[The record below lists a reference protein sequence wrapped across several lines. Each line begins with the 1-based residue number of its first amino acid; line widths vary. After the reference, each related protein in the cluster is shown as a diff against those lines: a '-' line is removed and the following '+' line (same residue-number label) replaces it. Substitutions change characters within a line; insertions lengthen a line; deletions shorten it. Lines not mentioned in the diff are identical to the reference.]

1 MAMSDIDEFPVADEL
16 RARVTA
22 ELKALLTE
30 RTASSRS
37 TVLGAGS
44 NDLAPGRHFLRLLA
58 DGGYMTP
65 NWPADHGGMGL
76 DRAASDV
83 VTEVRAGFEAPDLY
97 PWMVGIDLVGPT
109 ILAHGD
115 AEQAHRWLPPIR
127 TGTEIWCQ
135 LFSEPDAG
143 SDLANVKTRA
153 IRDGD
158 SWRVS
163 GSKVWTSRGH
173 YSQWGLLLA
182 RSDGS
187 QPKHRGIT
195 AFGLDLRTPGVT
207 VRPLVQ
213 MNGDAHFNEVFLDDV
228 VIPDSDRIGAP
239 GEGWRVAITCLSHE
253 RGALAGGL
261 GVSPDQL
268 LALGRSPGVSGDAV
282 RTDRLTR
289 ALSELRIGQWSGERA
304 LAARRAGQ
312 APGPEGSLA
321 KLATNA
327 LIRDVSGLGLESE
340 GPAATVDN
348 RTDEWQTMWLV
359 SPSLSIRGGTD
370 EIQRNIIGE
379 RALGLP
385 PEPRLD
391 KDRPFD
397 ERPDL

>member
-1 MAMSDIDEFPVADEL
+1 MTVTAESTDPAEL
-16 RARVTA
+16 RARTTA
-22 ELKALLTE
+22 ALKALLTE

-44 NDLAPGRHFLRLLA
+44 NDLAPGRHFLQLLS

-65 NWPADHGGMGL
+65 HWPTEHGGMGL
-76 DRAASDV
+76 DRAASDI
-83 VTEVRAGFEAPDLY
+83 VTEVLAGFEAPDLY
-97 PWMVGIDLVGPT
+97 PWMVGIDLIGPT
-109 ILAHGD
+109 ILIHGTD
-115 AEQAHRWLPPIR
+115 EQARRWLAPIR

-153 IRDGD
+153 VRDGD
-158 SWRVS
+158 TWRIT

-173 YSQWGLLLA
+173 YSERGLLLA

-187 QPKHRGIT
+187 VPKHRGIT
-195 AFGLDLRTPGVT
+195 AFGVDMHAPGVT

-228 VIPDSDRIGAP
+228 VVADADRIGAP

-261 GVSPDQL
+261 GVSLDQL
-268 LALGRSPGVSGDAV
+268 LALGRTPGVAGDDV
-282 RTDRLTR
+282 RTDRLAR
-289 ALSELRIGQWSGERA
+289 AITELQIGHWSGERA
-304 LAARRAGQ
+304 LEARRAGTP
-312 APGPEGSLA
+312 PGPEGSIA

-327 LIRDVSGLGLESE
+327 LIRAVASLGLESE
-340 GPAATVDN
+340 GPAGTVA
-348 RTDEWQTMWLV
+348 REGDEWQTMWLV

-397 ERPDL
+397 ERPDR

>member
-1 MAMSDIDEFPVADEL
+1 MTATPPELGDL

-30 RTASSRS
+30 RSASSRS

-44 NDLAPGRHFLRLLA
+44 NDQAPGRHFLQLLA
-58 DGGYMTP
+58 PGGYMTP
-65 NWPADHGGMGL
+65 GWPAEHGGMGL

-83 VTEVRAGFEAPDLY
+83 VNEVRGGFEAPDLY
-97 PWMVGIDLVGPT
+97 PWLVGIDLIGPT
-109 ILAHGD
+109 ILAHGT
-115 AEQAHRWLPPIR
+115 AEQARRWLAPIR

-143 SDLANVKTRA
+143 SDLANVKARA
-153 IRDGD
+153 VRDGD
-158 SWRVS
+158 VWRLN

-173 YSQWGLLLA
+173 YSRWGLLLA
-182 RSDGS
+182 RTDGS
-187 QPKHRGIT
+187 VPKHRGIT
-195 AFGLDLRTPGVT
+195 AFGLDMHLPGVT

-213 MNGDAHFNEVFLDDV
+213 MNGDAHFNEVFFDDV
-228 VIPDSDRIGAP
+228 IVPDTDRIDAP
-239 GEGWRVAITCLSHE
+239 GAGWGVAITCLSHE

-261 GVSPDQL
+261 GVSLDQL
-268 LALGRSPGVSGDAV
+268 LALGRTPAV
-282 RTDRLTR
+282 AGNPARRDRLVR
-289 ALSELRIGQWSGERA
+289 AVSELRISRWGVERA
-304 LAARRAGQ
+304 LEARRGGAS
-312 APGPEGSLA
+312 PGPEGSLA

-327 LIRDVSGLGLESE
+327 LIRDVAGLGLESE
-340 GPAATVDN
+340 GPAATVTGDGS
-348 RTDEWQTMWLV
+348 DEWQTMWLV

-391 KDRPFD
+391 KNQPFD
-397 ERPDL
+397 QRPDR

>member
-1 MAMSDIDEFPVADEL
+1 
-16 RARVTA
+16 
-22 ELKALLTE
+22 
-30 RTASSRS
+30 
-37 TVLGAGS
+37 
-44 NDLAPGRHFLRLLA
+44 
-58 DGGYMTP
+58 
-65 NWPADHGGMGL
+65 
-76 DRAASDV
+76 
-83 VTEVRAGFEAPDLY
+83 
-97 PWMVGIDLVGPT
+97 
-109 ILAHGD
+109 
-115 AEQAHRWLPPIR
+115 
-127 TGTEIWCQ
+127 
-135 LFSEPDAG
+135 
-143 SDLANVKTRA
+143 
-153 IRDGD
+153 
-158 SWRVS
+158 
-163 GSKVWTSRGH
+163 
-173 YSQWGLLLA
+173 
-182 RSDGS
+182 
-187 QPKHRGIT
+187 
-195 AFGLDLRTPGVT
+195 
-207 VRPLVQ
+207 
-213 MNGDAHFNEVFLDDV
+213 
-228 VIPDSDRIGAP
+228 
-239 GEGWRVAITCLSHE
+239 
-253 RGALAGGL
+253 
-261 GVSPDQL
+261 
-268 LALGRSPGVSGDAV
+268 V